1 LDERRDPGADT
12 APRDQ
17 LVFVELTPQA
27 AVTISR
33 AGARV
38 RVPQVSVTARPG
50 PRPRPPEPSVRRALL
65 GMAAAFGV
73 ALVAAYQAV
82 VLSAELVGLLPAV
95 PLGLLT
101 FVVVGAVAVL
111 GAARLDADVL
121 SR

>member
-17 LVFVELTPQA
+17 VVFVELTPQA

-38 RVPQVSVTARPG
+38 RFPQVSVTARPG